1 MTRAPEPCARPR
13 STARED
19 AALALLDAG
28 PADLDALAALL
39 PASVGAGS
47 KDQRHRRR
55 EVARS
60 VADGLRDD
68 GRAVLG
74 EDGRYRRVSR

>member
-13 STARED
+13 STTRED

-39 PASVGAGS
+39 PESVGAGA
-47 KDQRHRRR
+47 KRPAHRRR

-60 VADGLRDD
+60 VANGLRDD

-74 EDGRYRRVSR
+74 GDGLYRRVSR

>member
-1 MTRAPEPCARPR
+1 VSRAPEPCQRPR
-13 STARED
+13 STTRED
-19 AALALLDAG
+19 AALRLLDAG

-47 KDQRHRRR
+47 KDPRHRRR
-55 EVARS
+55 EAARV
-60 VADGLRDD
+60 VADGLRLD

>member
-1 MTRAPEPCARPR
+1 MSRAPEPCARPR
-13 STARED
+13 STTRED

-39 PASVGAGS
+39 PASVGADS
-47 KDQRHRRR
+47 KDPRHRRR
-55 EVARS
+55 EVARA
-60 VADGLRDD
+60 VADGLRLD

>member
-19 AALALLDAG
+19 AVLAVLETG
-28 PADLDALAALL
+28 PADLEALAALL
-39 PASVGAGS
+39 PASVGAAS
-47 KDQRHRRR
+47 SRPAHRRR